1 MGTVDKGKDAGE
13 RVIAPTRRPDGSLRK
28 EIRIRAGYTPQDE
41 VAIYQSKAALSRK
54 GTDVPPGY
62 DPESAVKP
70 KSKAAKKNEK
80 RKEKKQA
87 SRATSSTTD
96 SSGGDV
102 EAVDASQGFI
112 ASNDANILAEQL
124 GSLKVVSPAPLELQQ
139 EEVKSEDTSVT
150 VDLEKRIRA
159 IKKKIR
165 LAEAKQQASVSSAGA
180 QSVEQVERLAKLQT
194 WQQEVQDLEALLAS
208 VPL

>member
-1 MGTVDKGKDAGE
+1 
-13 RVIAPTRRPDGSLRK
+13 
-28 EIRIRAGYTPQDE
+28 
-41 VAIYQSKAALSRK
+41 
-54 GTDVPPGY
+54 
-62 DPESAVKP
+62 
-70 KSKAAKKNEK
+70 
-80 RKEKKQA
+80 
-87 SRATSSTTD
+87 
-96 SSGGDV
+96 
-102 EAVDASQGFI
+102 
-112 ASNDANILAEQL
+112 L